1 MTVCDS
7 GTFQFKCGP
16 GPNTMFSEDLEA
28 LNLKPGHNKGRY
40 VIKELSEV
48 IEFSVFLYDEDDT
61 LVVTDIDGTITES
74 DIKVS

>member
-7 GTFQFKCGP
+7 GTFQLK
-16 GPNTMFSEDLEA
+16 TMSSDDLAA
-28 LNLKPGHNKGRY
+28 LYLKPGHNNGRY

-48 IEFSVFLYDEDDT
+48 IEFSVFLYNEDDK

-74 DIKVS
+74 DIKVSKIR